1 MKNARHFQSYPNL
14 CISSFQFSVM
24 EGWRNSGRFCH
35 PSFINIKNGG
45 LKAEDSYTCEL
56 NQCTTKNSNKMM
68 TEKLEPDEKT
78 TASLN
83 ASLEKCWN
91 DAESPLPYIPLV
103 VPPIEVPEFNLFGSG
118 KEWHTEREDEYT
130 TPATPASTPRD
141 TQQAD
146 GADELDFI
154 MGQSLNSMMMEE
166 QRKPVPEIL
175 WGGDGNGNALWFE
188 NEFAILF
195 GRTNTG
201 KSLYAVQIAEHISGR
216 LGKTVLYLDLELSM
230 KQFQERYTSK
240 DGELHVWPDNLHR
253 PDLSMLG
260 DGLYDSDKF
269 LPLIRR
275 MMARV
280 NAKVLILDNLTFLVN
295 NGGMKAED
303 VKPICQEFCSWAKEG
318 YSILVVNHTPKIQPF
333 TTLDI
338 NHCLGSSMLTNFV
351 QSVFAI
357 GTDSNNPSTGRYV
370 KQLKSRNGR
379 IVWDGNHV
387 IPYVI
392 DKTLDPTMLRFIQ
405 PAQLHQTGTDTPI
418 PIQTIRE
425 CDLLKNGDNMQ
436 LEQIRKL
443 HGQGMSNRKIAGE
456 LNLSPATVGK
466 RLKGMDVDE
475 NG

>member
-1 MKNARHFQSYPNL
+1 
-14 CISSFQFSVM
+14 
-24 EGWRNSGRFCH
+24 
-35 PSFINIKNGG
+35 
-45 LKAEDSYTCEL
+45 
-56 NQCTTKNSNKMM
+56 MM
-68 TEKLEPDEKT
+68 TEKLEPGEKT
-78 TASLN
+78 IASIN

-118 KEWHTEREDEYT
+118 KEWYTEREDGYT
-130 TPATPASTPRD
+130 APATPVSTPRN

-146 GADELDFI
+146 GADGLDFI
-154 MGQSLNSMMMEE
+154 MGQSLNSMMMKE

-201 KSLYAVQIAEHISGR
+201 KSLYAVQIAEHISGQ

-253 PDLSMLG
+253 PDLSMIG

-275 MMARV
+275 MMAKV
-280 NAKVLILDNLTFLVN
+280 NARVLILDNLTFLVN

-333 TTLDI
+333 TPLDI

-357 GTDSNNPSTGRYV
+357 GTDSSNPSTGRYV

-392 DKTLDPTMLRFIQ
+392 DKTLAPTMLRFIQ
-405 PAQLHQTGTDTPI
+405 PVQLHQTGMDTQI
-418 PIQTIRE
+418 PIQTARE
-425 CDLLKNGDNMQ
+425 CDLLKDADNMQ

-456 LNLSPATVGK
+456 LNLSPTTVGK
-466 RLKGMDVDE
+466 RLKEMDIEDGE
-475 NG
+475 

>member
-1 MKNARHFQSYPNL
+1 
-14 CISSFQFSVM
+14 
-24 EGWRNSGRFCH
+24 
-35 PSFINIKNGG
+35 
-45 LKAEDSYTCEL
+45 
-56 NQCTTKNSNKMM
+56 MM

-78 TASLN
+78 IASIN

-103 VPPIEVPEFNLFGSG
+103 MPPIEVPEFNLFGSG
-118 KEWHTEREDEYT
+118 KEWYTEREDGYT
-130 TPATPASTPRD
+130 APATPVSTPRN

-146 GADELDFI
+146 GADGLDFI
-154 MGQSLNSMMMEE
+154 MGQSLNSMMMKE

-201 KSLYAVQIAEHISGR
+201 KSLYAVQIAEHISGQ

-240 DGELHVWPDNLHR
+240 DGELHIWPDNLHR
-253 PDLSMLG
+253 PDLSMVG
-260 DGLYDSDKF
+260 DGLYDSGRF
-269 LPLIRR
+269 LPLIRK
-275 MMARV
+275 MMAKV
-280 NAKVLILDNLTFLVN
+280 NARVLILDNLTFLVN

-303 VKPICQEFCSWAKEG
+303 VKPICQEFCNWAKEG

-333 TTLDI
+333 TPLDI

-357 GTDSNNPSTGRYV
+357 GTDSSNPSTGRYV

-379 IVWDGNHV
+379 IVWEGNHV

-405 PAQLHQTGTDTPI
+405 SAQLHQTGMDTQI
-418 PIQTIRE
+418 PIQTARE
-425 CDLLKNGDNMQ
+425 CDLLKDADNMQ

-456 LNLSPATVGK
+456 LNLSPATIGK
-466 RLKGMDVDE
+466 RLKGMDVDGKE
-475 NG
+475 

>member
-1 MKNARHFQSYPNL
+1 
-14 CISSFQFSVM
+14 
-24 EGWRNSGRFCH
+24 
-35 PSFINIKNGG
+35 
-45 LKAEDSYTCEL
+45 
-56 NQCTTKNSNKMM
+56 M

-78 TASLN
+78 IASVN

-91 DAESPLPYIPLV
+91 DAENPLPYIPLV
-103 VPPIEVPEFNLFGSG
+103 VPPIEVPEFNPFGNG
-118 KEWHTEREDEYT
+118 KEWHMEREDEYT
-130 TPATPASTPRD
+130 TPASTPRD

-146 GADELDFI
+146 GADGLDFI

-201 KSLYAVQIAEHISGR
+201 KSLYAVQIAEHISGE

-230 KQFQERYTSK
+230 KQFQERYTSRN
-240 DGELHVWPDNLHR
+240 GELHIWPDNLHR
-253 PDLSMLG
+253 PDLSMIG
-260 DGLYDSDKF
+260 DGLYDSGRF

-275 MMARV
+275 MMAKV
-280 NAKVLILDNLTFLVN
+280 NARVLLLDNLTFLVN

-303 VKPICQEFCSWAKEG
+303 VKPICQEFCNWAKEG

-333 TTLDI
+333 TPLDI

-357 GTDSNNPSTGRYV
+357 GTDSSNPSTGRYV

-405 PAQLHQTGTDTPI
+405 PAQLHQTGMETSPPT
-418 PIQTIRE
+418 QTARE
-425 CDLLKNGDNMQ
+425 CDLLRDADNMQ

-443 HGQGMSNRKIAGE
+443 HEQGMSNRKIAE
-456 LNLSPATVGK
+456 KLNLSPATIGK
-466 RLKGMDVDE
+466 RLKGMDVDGKE
-475 NG
+475 

>member
-1 MKNARHFQSYPNL
+1 
-14 CISSFQFSVM
+14 
-24 EGWRNSGRFCH
+24 
-35 PSFINIKNGG
+35 
-45 LKAEDSYTCEL
+45 
-56 NQCTTKNSNKMM
+56 MM

-78 TASLN
+78 IASIN

-118 KEWHTEREDEYT
+118 KEWYTEREDGYT
-130 TPATPASTPRD
+130 APATPVSTPRN

-146 GADELDFI
+146 GADGLDFI
-154 MGQSLNSMMMEE
+154 MGQSLNSMMMKE

-201 KSLYAVQIAEHISGR
+201 KSLYAVQIAEHISGQ

-253 PDLSMLG
+253 PDLSMIG

-275 MMARV
+275 MMAKV
-280 NAKVLILDNLTFLVN
+280 NARVLILDNLTFLVN

-303 VKPICQEFCSWAKEG
+303 VKPICQEFCSWAKED

-333 TTLDI
+333 TPLDI

-357 GTDSNNPSTGRYV
+357 GTDSSNPSTGRYV

-392 DKTLDPTMLRFIQ
+392 DKTLAPTMLRFIQ
-405 PAQLHQTGTDTPI
+405 PVQLHQTGMDTQI
-418 PIQTIRE
+418 PIQTARE
-425 CDLLKNGDNMQ
+425 CDLLKDADNMQ

-456 LNLSPATVGK
+456 LNLSPTTVGK
-466 RLKGMDVDE
+466 RLKEMDIEDGE
-475 NG
+475 

>member
-1 MKNARHFQSYPNL
+1 
-14 CISSFQFSVM
+14 
-24 EGWRNSGRFCH
+24 
-35 PSFINIKNGG
+35 
-45 LKAEDSYTCEL
+45 
-56 NQCTTKNSNKMM
+56 M

-78 TASLN
+78 IASIN

-118 KEWHTEREDEYT
+118 KEWYTEREDGYT
-130 TPATPASTPRD
+130 APATPVSTPRN

-146 GADELDFI
+146 GADGLDFI
-154 MGQSLNSMMMEE
+154 MGQSLNSMMMKE

-201 KSLYAVQIAEHISGR
+201 KSLYAVQIAEHISGE

-230 KQFQERYTSK
+230 KQFQERYTSR
-240 DGELHVWPDNLHR
+240 DGELHIWPDNLHR
-253 PDLSMLG
+253 PDLSMVG
-260 DGLYDSDKF
+260 DGLYDSGRF
-269 LPLIRR
+269 LPLIRK
-275 MMARV
+275 MMAKV
-280 NAKVLILDNLTFLVN
+280 NARVLILDNLTFLVN

-303 VKPICQEFCSWAKEG
+303 VKPICQEFCNWAKEG

-333 TTLDI
+333 TPLDI

-357 GTDSNNPSTGRYV
+357 GTDSSNPSTGRYV

-379 IVWDGNHV
+379 IVWEGNHV

-405 PAQLHQTGTDTPI
+405 SAQLHQTGMDTQI
-418 PIQTIRE
+418 PIQTARE
-425 CDLLKNGDNMQ
+425 CDLLKDADNMQ

-456 LNLSPATVGK
+456 LNLSPTTVGK
-466 RLKGMDVDE
+466 RLKEMDIEDGE
-475 NG
+475 

>member
-1 MKNARHFQSYPNL
+1 
-14 CISSFQFSVM
+14 
-24 EGWRNSGRFCH
+24 
-35 PSFINIKNGG
+35 
-45 LKAEDSYTCEL
+45 
-56 NQCTTKNSNKMM
+56 M

-78 TASLN
+78 IASIN

-118 KEWHTEREDEYT
+118 KEWYTEREDGYT
-130 TPATPASTPRD
+130 APATPVSTPRN

-146 GADELDFI
+146 GADGLDFI
-154 MGQSLNSMMMEE
+154 MGQSLNSMMMKE

-201 KSLYAVQIAEHISGR
+201 KSLYAVQIAEHISGQ

-253 PDLSMLG
+253 PDLSMIG

-275 MMARV
+275 MMAKV
-280 NAKVLILDNLTFLVN
+280 NARVLILDNLTFLVN

-303 VKPICQEFCSWAKEG
+303 VKPICQEFCNWAKEG

-333 TTLDI
+333 TPLDI

-357 GTDSNNPSTGRYV
+357 GTDSSNPSTGRYV

-379 IVWDGNHV
+379 IVWEGNHV

-392 DKTLDPTMLRFIQ
+392 DKTLAPTMLRFIQ
-405 PAQLHQTGTDTPI
+405 PVQLHQTGMDTQI
-418 PIQTIRE
+418 PIQTARE
-425 CDLLKNGDNMQ
+425 CDLLKDADNMQ

-456 LNLSPATVGK
+456 LNLSPTTVGK
-466 RLKGMDVDE
+466 RLKEMDIEDGE
-475 NG
+475 

>member
-1 MKNARHFQSYPNL
+1 
-14 CISSFQFSVM
+14 
-24 EGWRNSGRFCH
+24 
-35 PSFINIKNGG
+35 
-45 LKAEDSYTCEL
+45 
-56 NQCTTKNSNKMM
+56 MM
-68 TEKLEPDEKT
+68 TEKLEPDEKII
-78 TASLN
+78 ASLN

-118 KEWHTEREDEYT
+118 KEWHAEREDGYT
-130 TPATPASTPRD
+130 APATPASTPKD
-141 TQQAD
+141 TQQAEE
-146 GADELDFI
+146 ADELDFI
-154 MGQSLNSMMMEE
+154 MGKSLNSMMMEE
-166 QRKPVPEIL
+166 KRKPVPEIL

-216 LGKTVLYLDLELSM
+216 LGRTVLYLDLELSM
-230 KQFQERYTSK
+230 KQFQERYTSR
-240 DGELHVWPDNLHR
+240 DGELHIWPETLHR
-253 PDLSMLG
+253 PDLSMIG
-260 DGLYDSDKF
+260 DGLYDSGKF
-269 LPLIRR
+269 LPLIRK
-275 MMARV
+275 MMAKV
-280 NAKVLILDNLTFLVN
+280 NARVLILDNLTFLVN

-303 VKPICQEFCSWAKEG
+303 VKPICQEFCNWAKEG

-333 TTLDI
+333 TPLDI

-357 GTDSNNPSTGRYV
+357 GTDSSNPSTGRYV

-379 IVWDGNHV
+379 IVWEGNHV

-405 PAQLHQTGTDTPI
+405 SAQLHQTGMDTQI
-418 PIQTIRE
+418 PIQTARE
-425 CDLLKNGDNMQ
+425 CDLLKDADNMQ

-456 LNLSPATVGK
+456 LNLSPTTVGK
-466 RLKGMDVDE
+466 RLKEMDIEDGE
-475 NG
+475 

>member
-1 MKNARHFQSYPNL
+1 M
-14 CISSFQFSVM
+14 
-24 EGWRNSGRFCH
+24 
-35 PSFINIKNGG
+35 
-45 LKAEDSYTCEL
+45 
-56 NQCTTKNSNKMM
+56 
-68 TEKLEPDEKT
+68 
-78 TASLN
+78 
-83 ASLEKCWN
+83 
-91 DAESPLPYIPLV
+91 PYIPLV

-118 KEWHTEREDEYT
+118 KEWYTEREDGYT
-130 TPATPASTPRD
+130 APATPVSTPRN

-146 GADELDFI
+146 GADGLDFI
-154 MGQSLNSMMMEE
+154 MGQSLNSMMMKE

-201 KSLYAVQIAEHISGR
+201 KSLYAVQIAEHISGQ

-253 PDLSMLG
+253 PDLSMIG

-275 MMARV
+275 MMAKV
-280 NAKVLILDNLTFLVN
+280 NARVLILDNLTFLVN

-333 TTLDI
+333 TPLDI

-357 GTDSNNPSTGRYV
+357 GTDSSNPSTGRYV

-392 DKTLDPTMLRFIQ
+392 DKTLAPTMLRFIQ
-405 PAQLHQTGTDTPI
+405 PVQLHQTGMDTQI
-418 PIQTIRE
+418 PIQTARE
-425 CDLLKNGDNMQ
+425 CDLLKDADNMQ

-456 LNLSPATVGK
+456 LNLSPTTVGK
-466 RLKGMDVDE
+466 RLKEMDIEDGE
-475 NG
+475 

>member
-1 MKNARHFQSYPNL
+1 
-14 CISSFQFSVM
+14 
-24 EGWRNSGRFCH
+24 
-35 PSFINIKNGG
+35 
-45 LKAEDSYTCEL
+45 
-56 NQCTTKNSNKMM
+56 M
-68 TEKLEPDEKT
+68 TEKLEPDEKII
-78 TASLN
+78 ASLN

-118 KEWHTEREDEYT
+118 KEWHAEREDGYT
-130 TPATPASTPRD
+130 APATPASTPKD
-141 TQQAD
+141 TQQAKEAD
-146 GADELDFI
+146 GLDFI
-154 MGQSLNSMMMEE
+154 MGKSLNSMMMEE
-166 QRKPVPEIL
+166 KRKPVPEIL

-230 KQFQERYTSK
+230 KQFQERYTSR
-240 DGELHVWPDNLHR
+240 DGELHVWPETLHR
-253 PDLSMLG
+253 PDLSMIG
-260 DGLYDSDKF
+260 DGLYDSGKF
-269 LPLIRR
+269 LPLIRK
-275 MMARV
+275 MMAKV
-280 NAKVLILDNLTFLVN
+280 NARVLILDNLTFLVN

-303 VKPICQEFCSWAKEG
+303 VKPICQEFCNWAKEG

-333 TTLDI
+333 TPLDI

-357 GTDSNNPSTGRYV
+357 GTDSSNPSTGRYV

-379 IVWDGNHV
+379 IVWEGNHV

-405 PAQLHQTGTDTPI
+405 SAQLHQTGMDTQI
-418 PIQTIRE
+418 PIQTARE
-425 CDLLKNGDNMQ
+425 CDLLKDADNMQ

-456 LNLSPATVGK
+456 LNLSPTTVGK
-466 RLKGMDVDE
+466 RLKEMDIEDGE
-475 NG
+475 

>member
-1 MKNARHFQSYPNL
+1 
-14 CISSFQFSVM
+14 
-24 EGWRNSGRFCH
+24 
-35 PSFINIKNGG
+35 
-45 LKAEDSYTCEL
+45 
-56 NQCTTKNSNKMM
+56 MM

-78 TASLN
+78 IASIN

-118 KEWHTEREDEYT
+118 KEWYTEREDGYT
-130 TPATPASTPRD
+130 APATPVSTPRN

-146 GADELDFI
+146 GADGLDFI
-154 MGQSLNSMMMEE
+154 MGQSLNSMMMKE

-201 KSLYAVQIAEHISGR
+201 KSLYAVQIAEHISGQ

-253 PDLSMLG
+253 PDLSMIG

-275 MMARV
+275 MMAKV
-280 NAKVLILDNLTFLVN
+280 NARVLILDNLTFLVN

-303 VKPICQEFCSWAKEG
+303 VKPICQEFCNWAKEG

-333 TTLDI
+333 TPLDI

-357 GTDSNNPSTGRYV
+357 GTDSSNPSTGRYV

-379 IVWDGNHV
+379 IVWEGNHV

-405 PAQLHQTGTDTPI
+405 SAQLHQTGMDTQI
-418 PIQTIRE
+418 PIQTARE
-425 CDLLKNGDNMQ
+425 CDLLKDADNMQ

-456 LNLSPATVGK
+456 LNLSPTTVGK
-466 RLKGMDVDE
+466 RLKEMDIEDGE
-475 NG
+475 

>member
-1 MKNARHFQSYPNL
+1 
-14 CISSFQFSVM
+14 
-24 EGWRNSGRFCH
+24 
-35 PSFINIKNGG
+35 
-45 LKAEDSYTCEL
+45 
-56 NQCTTKNSNKMM
+56 M

-78 TASLN
+78 IASVN

-91 DAESPLPYIPLV
+91 DAENPLPYIPLV
-103 VPPIEVPEFNLFGSG
+103 VPPIEVPEFNLFGNG
-118 KEWHTEREDEYT
+118 KEWHTEREDGYT
-130 TPATPASTPRD
+130 TPASTPRD

-146 GADELDFI
+146 GADGLDFI

-201 KSLYAVQIAEHISGR
+201 KSLYAVQIAEHISGE

-230 KQFQERYTSK
+230 KQFQERYTSR

-253 PDLSMLG
+253 PDLSMIG
-260 DGLYDSDKF
+260 DGLYDSGRF

-275 MMARV
+275 MMAKV
-280 NAKVLILDNLTFLVN
+280 NARVLLLDNLTFLVN

-303 VKPICQEFCSWAKEG
+303 VKPICQEFCNWAKEG

-333 TTLDI
+333 TPLDI

-357 GTDSNNPSTGRYV
+357 GTDSSNPSTGRYV

-405 PAQLHQTGTDTPI
+405 PAQLHQTGMETSTPT
-418 PIQTIRE
+418 QTARE
-425 CDLLKNGDNMQ
+425 CDLLRDADNMQ

-443 HGQGMSNRKIAGE
+443 HEQGMSNRKIAE
-456 LNLSPATVGK
+456 KLNLSPATIGK
-466 RLKGMDVDE
+466 RLKGMDVDGKE
-475 NG
+475 

>member
-1 MKNARHFQSYPNL
+1 
-14 CISSFQFSVM
+14 
-24 EGWRNSGRFCH
+24 
-35 PSFINIKNGG
+35 
-45 LKAEDSYTCEL
+45 
-56 NQCTTKNSNKMM
+56 M

-78 TASLN
+78 IASIN

-118 KEWHTEREDEYT
+118 KEWYTEREDGYT
-130 TPATPASTPRD
+130 APATPVSTPRN

-146 GADELDFI
+146 GADGLDFI
-154 MGQSLNSMMMEE
+154 MGQSLNSMMMKE

-201 KSLYAVQIAEHISGR
+201 KSLYAVQIAEHISGQ

-253 PDLSMLG
+253 PDLSMVG

-275 MMARV
+275 MMAKV
-280 NAKVLILDNLTFLVN
+280 NARVLILDNLTFLVN

-333 TTLDI
+333 TPLDI

-357 GTDSNNPSTGRYV
+357 GTDSSNPSTGRYV

-392 DKTLDPTMLRFIQ
+392 DKTLAPTMLRFIQ
-405 PAQLHQTGTDTPI
+405 PVQLHQTGMDTQI
-418 PIQTIRE
+418 PIQTARE
-425 CDLLKNGDNMQ
+425 CDLLKDADNMQ

-456 LNLSPATVGK
+456 LNLSPTTVGK
-466 RLKGMDVDE
+466 RLKEMDIEDGE
-475 NG
+475 

>member
-1 MKNARHFQSYPNL
+1 
-14 CISSFQFSVM
+14 
-24 EGWRNSGRFCH
+24 
-35 PSFINIKNGG
+35 
-45 LKAEDSYTCEL
+45 
-56 NQCTTKNSNKMM
+56 M

-78 TASLN
+78 IASVN
-83 ASLEKCWN
+83 ASLKKCWN

-118 KEWHTEREDEYT
+118 KEWQTEREDGYT
-130 TPATPASTPRD
+130 APATPVSTPRN

-146 GADELDFI
+146 GADGLDFI

-216 LGKTVLYLDLELSM
+216 LGRTVLYLDLELSM
-230 KQFQERYTSK
+230 KQFQERYTSR
-240 DGELHVWPDNLHR
+240 DGELHIWPDNLHR
-253 PDLSMLG
+253 PDLSMVG
-260 DGLYDSDKF
+260 DGLYDSGRF
-269 LPLIRR
+269 LPLIRK
-275 MMARV
+275 MMAKV
-280 NAKVLILDNLTFLVN
+280 NARVLILDNLTFLVN

-303 VKPICQEFCSWAKEG
+303 VKPICQEFCNWAKEG

-333 TTLDI
+333 TPLDI

-357 GTDSNNPSTGRYV
+357 GTDSSNPSTGRYV

-379 IVWDGNHV
+379 IVWEGNHV

-405 PAQLHQTGTDTPI
+405 SAQLHQTGMDTQI
-418 PIQTIRE
+418 PIQTARE
-425 CDLLKNGDNMQ
+425 CDLLKDADNMQ

-456 LNLSPATVGK
+456 LNLSPTTVGK
-466 RLKGMDVDE
+466 RLKEMDIEDGE
-475 NG
+475 

>member
-1 MKNARHFQSYPNL
+1 
-14 CISSFQFSVM
+14 
-24 EGWRNSGRFCH
+24 
-35 PSFINIKNGG
+35 
-45 LKAEDSYTCEL
+45 
-56 NQCTTKNSNKMM
+56 M

-78 TASLN
+78 IASIN

-118 KEWHTEREDEYT
+118 KEWYTEREDGYT
-130 TPATPASTPRD
+130 APATPVSTPRN

-146 GADELDFI
+146 GADGLDFI
-154 MGQSLNSMMMEE
+154 MGQSLNSMMMKE

-201 KSLYAVQIAEHISGR
+201 KSLYAVQIAEHISGQ

-253 PDLSMLG
+253 PDLSMIG

-275 MMARV
+275 MMAKV
-280 NAKVLILDNLTFLVN
+280 NARVLILDNLTFLVN

-333 TTLDI
+333 TPLDI

-357 GTDSNNPSTGRYV
+357 GTDSSNPSTGRYV

-392 DKTLDPTMLRFIQ
+392 DKTLAPTMLRFIQ
-405 PAQLHQTGTDTPI
+405 PVQLHQTGMDTQI
-418 PIQTIRE
+418 PIQTARE
-425 CDLLKNGDNMQ
+425 CDLLKDADNMQ

-456 LNLSPATVGK
+456 LNLSPTTVGK
-466 RLKGMDVDE
+466 RLKEMDIEDGVGNRSTILPEFGGRQFTEESDRMPA
-475 NG
+475 

>member
-1 MKNARHFQSYPNL
+1 
-14 CISSFQFSVM
+14 
-24 EGWRNSGRFCH
+24 
-35 PSFINIKNGG
+35 
-45 LKAEDSYTCEL
+45 
-56 NQCTTKNSNKMM
+56 M

-78 TASLN
+78 IASIN

-118 KEWHTEREDEYT
+118 KEWHTEREDGYT
-130 TPATPASTPRD
+130 AFATPKD
-141 TQQAD
+141 TQPAEE
-146 GADELDFI
+146 ADELDFI
-154 MGQSLNSMMMEE
+154 MGKSLNSMMMEE
-166 QRKPVPEIL
+166 KRKPVPEIL

-216 LGKTVLYLDLELSM
+216 LGRTVLYLDLELSM

-253 PDLSMLG
+253 PDLSMIG

-275 MMARV
+275 MMAKV
-280 NAKVLILDNLTFLVN
+280 NARVLILDNLTFLVN

-333 TTLDI
+333 TPLDI

-357 GTDSNNPSTGRYV
+357 GTDSSNPSTGRYV

-405 PAQLHQTGTDTPI
+405 PAQLHQTGMDTQI
-418 PIQTIRE
+418 PIQTARE
-425 CDLLKNGDNMQ
+425 CDLLKDADNMQ

-456 LNLSPATVGK
+456 LNLSPTTVGK
-466 RLKGMDVDE
+466 RLKEMDIEDGE
-475 NG
+475 

>member
-1 MKNARHFQSYPNL
+1 
-14 CISSFQFSVM
+14 
-24 EGWRNSGRFCH
+24 
-35 PSFINIKNGG
+35 
-45 LKAEDSYTCEL
+45 
-56 NQCTTKNSNKMM
+56 MM
-68 TEKLEPDEKT
+68 TEKLEPDEKII
-78 TASLN
+78 ASLN

-118 KEWHTEREDEYT
+118 KEWHTEREDGYT
-130 TPATPASTPRD
+130 AFATPKD
-141 TQQAD
+141 TQPAEE
-146 GADELDFI
+146 ADELDFI
-154 MGQSLNSMMMEE
+154 MGKSLNSMMMEE
-166 QRKPVPEIL
+166 KRKPVPEIL

-230 KQFQERYTSK
+230 KQFQERYTSR

-253 PDLSMLG
+253 PDLSMIG
-260 DGLYDSDKF
+260 DGLYDSGKF

-275 MMARV
+275 MMAKV
-280 NAKVLILDNLTFLVN
+280 NARVLILDNLTFLVN

-303 VKPICQEFCSWAKEG
+303 VKPICQEFCNWAKEG

-333 TTLDI
+333 TPLDI

-357 GTDSNNPSTGRYV
+357 GTDSSNPSTGRYV

-405 PAQLHQTGTDTPI
+405 PAQLHQTGMDTQI
-418 PIQTIRE
+418 PIQTARE
-425 CDLLKNGDNMQ
+425 CDLLKDADNMQ
-436 LEQIRKL
+436 LEQIKKL

-456 LNLSPATVGK
+456 LSLSPATVGK

>member
-1 MKNARHFQSYPNL
+1 
-14 CISSFQFSVM
+14 
-24 EGWRNSGRFCH
+24 
-35 PSFINIKNGG
+35 
-45 LKAEDSYTCEL
+45 
-56 NQCTTKNSNKMM
+56 MM
-68 TEKLEPDEKT
+68 TEKLEPDEKII
-78 TASLN
+78 ASLN

-118 KEWHTEREDEYT
+118 KEWHTEREDGYT
-130 TPATPASTPRD
+130 AFATPKD
-141 TQQAD
+141 TQPAEE
-146 GADELDFI
+146 ADELDFI
-154 MGQSLNSMMMEE
+154 MGKSLNSMMMEE
-166 QRKPVPEIL
+166 KRKPVPEIL

-201 KSLYAVQIAEHISGR
+201 KSLYAVQIAEHISGQ

-253 PDLSMLG
+253 PDLSMIG

-275 MMARV
+275 MMAKV
-280 NAKVLILDNLTFLVN
+280 NARVLILDNLTFLVN

-333 TTLDI
+333 TPLDI

-357 GTDSNNPSTGRYV
+357 GTDSSNPSTGRYV

-379 IVWDGNHV
+379 IVWEGNHV

-405 PAQLHQTGTDTPI
+405 PAQLHQTGMDTQI
-418 PIQTIRE
+418 PIQTARE
-425 CDLLKNGDNMQ
+425 CDLLKDADNMQ

-456 LNLSPATVGK
+456 LNLSPTTVGK
-466 RLKGMDVDE
+466 RLKEMDIEDGE
-475 NG
+475 

>member
-1 MKNARHFQSYPNL
+1 
-14 CISSFQFSVM
+14 
-24 EGWRNSGRFCH
+24 
-35 PSFINIKNGG
+35 
-45 LKAEDSYTCEL
+45 
-56 NQCTTKNSNKMM
+56 MM
-68 TEKLEPDEKT
+68 TEKLEPDEKII
-78 TASLN
+78 ASLN

-118 KEWHTEREDEYT
+118 KEWHAEREDGYT
-130 TPATPASTPRD
+130 VPATPASTPKD
-141 TQQAD
+141 TQQAKE
-146 GADELDFI
+146 ADELDFI
-154 MGQSLNSMMMEE
+154 MGKSLNSMMMEE
-166 QRKPVPEIL
+166 KCKPVPEIL

-216 LGKTVLYLDLELSM
+216 LGRTVLYLDLELSM
-230 KQFQERYTSK
+230 KQFQERYTSR
-240 DGELHVWPDNLHR
+240 DGELHIWPDNLHR
-253 PDLSMLG
+253 PDLSMVG
-260 DGLYDSDKF
+260 DGLYDSGRF
-269 LPLIRR
+269 LPLIRK
-275 MMARV
+275 MMAKV
-280 NAKVLILDNLTFLVN
+280 NARVLILDNLTFLVN

-303 VKPICQEFCSWAKEG
+303 VKPICQEFCNWAKEG

-333 TTLDI
+333 TPLDI

-357 GTDSNNPSTGRYV
+357 GTDSSNPSTGRYV

-379 IVWDGNHV
+379 IVWEGNHV

-405 PAQLHQTGTDTPI
+405 SAQLHQTGMDTQI
-418 PIQTIRE
+418 PIQTARE
-425 CDLLKNGDNMQ
+425 CDLLKDADNMQ

-443 HGQGMSNRKIAGE
+443 HGQGMSNRKIAEE

>member
-1 MKNARHFQSYPNL
+1 
-14 CISSFQFSVM
+14 
-24 EGWRNSGRFCH
+24 
-35 PSFINIKNGG
+35 
-45 LKAEDSYTCEL
+45 
-56 NQCTTKNSNKMM
+56 MM

-78 TASLN
+78 IASVN
-83 ASLEKCWN
+83 ASLKKCWN

-118 KEWHTEREDEYT
+118 KEWQTEREDGYT
-130 TPATPASTPRD
+130 APATPVSTPRN

-146 GADELDFI
+146 GADGLDFI
-154 MGQSLNSMMMEE
+154 MGQSLNSMMMKE

-230 KQFQERYTSK
+230 KQFQERYTSR
-240 DGELHVWPDNLHR
+240 DGELHIWPDNLHR
-253 PDLSMLG
+253 PDLSMVG
-260 DGLYDSDKF
+260 DGLYDSGRF
-269 LPLIRR
+269 LPLIRK
-275 MMARV
+275 MMAKV
-280 NAKVLILDNLTFLVN
+280 NARVLILDNLTFLVN

-303 VKPICQEFCSWAKEG
+303 VKPICQEFCNWAKEG

-333 TTLDI
+333 TPLDI

-357 GTDSNNPSTGRYV
+357 GTDSSNPSTGRYV

-379 IVWDGNHV
+379 IVWEGNHV

-405 PAQLHQTGTDTPI
+405 SAQLHQTGMDTQI
-418 PIQTIRE
+418 PIQTARE
-425 CDLLKNGDNMQ
+425 CDLLKDADNMQ

-456 LNLSPATVGK
+456 LNLSPTTVGK
-466 RLKGMDVDE
+466 RLKEMDIEDGE
-475 NG
+475 

>member
-1 MKNARHFQSYPNL
+1 
-14 CISSFQFSVM
+14 
-24 EGWRNSGRFCH
+24 
-35 PSFINIKNGG
+35 
-45 LKAEDSYTCEL
+45 
-56 NQCTTKNSNKMM
+56 M
-68 TEKLEPDEKT
+68 TEKLEPDEKII
-78 TASLN
+78 ASLN

-118 KEWHTEREDEYT
+118 KEWHTEREDGYT
-130 TPATPASTPRD
+130 AFATPKD
-141 TQQAD
+141 TQPAEE
-146 GADELDFI
+146 ADELDFI
-154 MGQSLNSMMMEE
+154 MGKSLNSMMMEE
-166 QRKPVPEIL
+166 KRKPVPEIL

-201 KSLYAVQIAEHISGR
+201 KSLYAVQIAEHISGQ

-253 PDLSMLG
+253 PDLSMIG

-275 MMARV
+275 MMAKV
-280 NAKVLILDNLTFLVN
+280 NARVLILDNLTFLVN

-333 TTLDI
+333 TPLDI

-357 GTDSNNPSTGRYV
+357 GTDSSNPSTGRYV

-379 IVWDGNHV
+379 IVWEGNHV

-405 PAQLHQTGTDTPI
+405 PAQLHQTGMDTQI
-418 PIQTIRE
+418 PIQTARE
-425 CDLLKNGDNMQ
+425 CDLLKDADNMQ

-456 LNLSPATVGK
+456 LNLSPTTVGK
-466 RLKGMDVDE
+466 RLKEMDIEDGE
-475 NG
+475 

>member
-1 MKNARHFQSYPNL
+1 
-14 CISSFQFSVM
+14 
-24 EGWRNSGRFCH
+24 
-35 PSFINIKNGG
+35 
-45 LKAEDSYTCEL
+45 
-56 NQCTTKNSNKMM
+56 MM

-78 TASLN
+78 IASIN

-118 KEWHTEREDEYT
+118 KEWYTEREDGYT
-130 TPATPASTPRD
+130 APATPVSTPRN

-146 GADELDFI
+146 GADGLDFI
-154 MGQSLNSMMMEE
+154 MGQSLNSMMMKE

-201 KSLYAVQIAEHISGR
+201 KSLYAVQIAEHISGQ

-253 PDLSMLG
+253 PDLSMIG

-275 MMARV
+275 MMAKV
-280 NAKVLILDNLTFLVN
+280 NARVLILDNLTFLVN

-333 TTLDI
+333 TPLDI

-357 GTDSNNPSTGRYV
+357 GTDSSNPSTGRYV

-405 PAQLHQTGTDTPI
+405 PLY
-418 PIQTIRE
+418 
-425 CDLLKNGDNMQ
+425 LL
-436 LEQIRKL
+436 
-443 HGQGMSNRKIAGE
+443 
-456 LNLSPATVGK
+456 V
-466 RLKGMDVDE
+466 
-475 NG
+475 

>member
-1 MKNARHFQSYPNL
+1 
-14 CISSFQFSVM
+14 
-24 EGWRNSGRFCH
+24 
-35 PSFINIKNGG
+35 
-45 LKAEDSYTCEL
+45 
-56 NQCTTKNSNKMM
+56 MM
-68 TEKLEPDEKT
+68 TEKLEPDEKII
-78 TASLN
+78 ASLN

-118 KEWHTEREDEYT
+118 KEWHAEREDGYT
-130 TPATPASTPRD
+130 APATPVSTPRN

-146 GADELDFI
+146 GADGLDFI
-154 MGQSLNSMMMEE
+154 MGQSLNSMMMKE

-216 LGKTVLYLDLELSM
+216 LGRTVLYLDLELSM
-230 KQFQERYTSK
+230 KQFQERYTSR
-240 DGELHVWPDNLHR
+240 DGELHIWPDNLHR
-253 PDLSMLG
+253 PDLSMVG
-260 DGLYDSDKF
+260 DGLYDSGRF
-269 LPLIRR
+269 LPLIRK
-275 MMARV
+275 MMAKV
-280 NAKVLILDNLTFLVN
+280 NARVLILDNLTFLVN

-333 TTLDI
+333 TPLDI

-357 GTDSNNPSTGRYV
+357 GTDSSNPSTGRYV

-379 IVWDGNHV
+379 IVWEGNHV

-405 PAQLHQTGTDTPI
+405 SAQLHQTGMDTQI
-418 PIQTIRE
+418 PIQTARE
-425 CDLLKNGDNMQ
+425 CDLLKDADNMQ

-456 LNLSPATVGK
+456 LNLSPTTVGK
-466 RLKGMDVDE
+466 RLKEMDIEDGE
-475 NG
+475 

>member
-1 MKNARHFQSYPNL
+1 
-14 CISSFQFSVM
+14 
-24 EGWRNSGRFCH
+24 
-35 PSFINIKNGG
+35 
-45 LKAEDSYTCEL
+45 
-56 NQCTTKNSNKMM
+56 M

-78 TASLN
+78 IASVN

-91 DAESPLPYIPLV
+91 DAENPLPYIPLV
-103 VPPIEVPEFNLFGSG
+103 VPPIEVPEFNPFGNG
-118 KEWHTEREDEYT
+118 KEWHMEREDEYT
-130 TPATPASTPRD
+130 TPASTPRD

-146 GADELDFI
+146 GADGLDFI

-201 KSLYAVQIAEHISGR
+201 KSLYAVQIAEHISGE

-230 KQFQERYTSK
+230 KQFQERYTSR

-253 PDLSMLG
+253 PDLSMIG
-260 DGLYDSDKF
+260 DGLYDSGRF

-275 MMARV
+275 MMAKV
-280 NAKVLILDNLTFLVN
+280 NARVLLLDNLTFLVN

-303 VKPICQEFCSWAKEG
+303 VKPICQEFCNWAKEG

-333 TTLDI
+333 TPLDI

-357 GTDSNNPSTGRYV
+357 GTDSSNPSTGRYV

-405 PAQLHQTGTDTPI
+405 PAQLHQTGMETSTPT
-418 PIQTIRE
+418 QTARE
-425 CDLLKNGDNMQ
+425 CDLLRDADNMQ

-443 HGQGMSNRKIAGE
+443 HEQGMSNRKIAE
-456 LNLSPATVGK
+456 KLNLSPATIGK
-466 RLKGMDVDE
+466 RLKGMDVDGKE
-475 NG
+475 

>member
-1 MKNARHFQSYPNL
+1 
-14 CISSFQFSVM
+14 
-24 EGWRNSGRFCH
+24 
-35 PSFINIKNGG
+35 
-45 LKAEDSYTCEL
+45 
-56 NQCTTKNSNKMM
+56 MM

-78 TASLN
+78 IASIN

-118 KEWHTEREDEYT
+118 KEWHTEREDGYT
-130 TPATPASTPRD
+130 AFATPKD
-141 TQQAD
+141 TQPAEE
-146 GADELDFI
+146 ADELDFI
-154 MGQSLNSMMMEE
+154 MGKSLNRMMMEE
-166 QRKPVPEIL
+166 KRKPVPEIL

-216 LGKTVLYLDLELSM
+216 LGRTVLYLDLELSM
-230 KQFQERYTSK
+230 KQFQERYTSR
-240 DGELHVWPDNLHR
+240 DGELHIWPDNLHR
-253 PDLSMLG
+253 PDLSMIG

-275 MMARV
+275 MMAKV
-280 NAKVLILDNLTFLVN
+280 NARVLILDNLTFLVN

-303 VKPICQEFCSWAKEG
+303 VKPICQEFCNWAKEG

-333 TTLDI
+333 TPLDI

-357 GTDSNNPSTGRYV
+357 GTDSSNPSTGRYV

-379 IVWDGNHV
+379 IVWEGNHV

-405 PAQLHQTGTDTPI
+405 PAQLHQTGMDTQI
-418 PIQTIRE
+418 PIQTARE
-425 CDLLKNGDNMQ
+425 CDLLKDADNMQ

-456 LNLSPATVGK
+456 LNLSPTTVGK
-466 RLKGMDVDE
+466 RLKEMDIEDGE
-475 NG
+475 

>member
-1 MKNARHFQSYPNL
+1 
-14 CISSFQFSVM
+14 
-24 EGWRNSGRFCH
+24 
-35 PSFINIKNGG
+35 
-45 LKAEDSYTCEL
+45 
-56 NQCTTKNSNKMM
+56 M
-68 TEKLEPDEKT
+68 TEKLEPDEKII
-78 TASLN
+78 ASLN

-118 KEWHTEREDEYT
+118 KEWHAEREDGYT
-130 TPATPASTPRD
+130 APATPASTPKD
-141 TQQAD
+141 TQQAKEAD
-146 GADELDFI
+146 GLDFI
-154 MGQSLNSMMMEE
+154 MGKSLNSMMMEE
-166 QRKPVPEIL
+166 KRKPVPEIL

-230 KQFQERYTSK
+230 KQFQERYTSR
-240 DGELHVWPDNLHR
+240 DGELHVWPETLHR
-253 PDLSMLG
+253 PDLSMIG
-260 DGLYDSDKF
+260 DGLYDSGKF
-269 LPLIRR
+269 LPLIRK
-275 MMARV
+275 MMAKV
-280 NAKVLILDNLTFLVN
+280 NARVLILDNLTFLVN

-303 VKPICQEFCSWAKEG
+303 VKPICQEFCNWAKEG

-333 TTLDI
+333 TPLDI

-357 GTDSNNPSTGRYV
+357 GTDSSNPSTGRYV

-379 IVWDGNHV
+379 IVWEGNHV

-405 PAQLHQTGTDTPI
+405 PAQLHQTGMDTQI
-418 PIQTIRE
+418 PIQTARE
-425 CDLLKNGDNMQ
+425 CDLLKDADNMQ

-456 LNLSPATVGK
+456 LNLSPTTVGK
-466 RLKGMDVDE
+466 RLKEMDIEDGE
-475 NG
+475 

>member
-1 MKNARHFQSYPNL
+1 
-14 CISSFQFSVM
+14 
-24 EGWRNSGRFCH
+24 
-35 PSFINIKNGG
+35 
-45 LKAEDSYTCEL
+45 
-56 NQCTTKNSNKMM
+56 M
-68 TEKLEPDEKT
+68 TEKLEPDEKII
-78 TASLN
+78 ASLN

-118 KEWHTEREDEYT
+118 KEWHTEREDGYT
-130 TPATPASTPRD
+130 AFATPKD
-141 TQQAD
+141 TQPAEE
-146 GADELDFI
+146 ADELDFI
-154 MGQSLNSMMMEE
+154 MGKSLNSMMMEE
-166 QRKPVPEIL
+166 KRKPVPEIL

-230 KQFQERYTSK
+230 KQFQERYTSR

-253 PDLSMLG
+253 PDLSMIG
-260 DGLYDSDKF
+260 DGLYDSGKF

-275 MMARV
+275 MMAKV
-280 NAKVLILDNLTFLVN
+280 NARVLILDNLTFLVN

-303 VKPICQEFCSWAKEG
+303 VKPICQEFCNWAKEG

-333 TTLDI
+333 TPLDI

-357 GTDSNNPSTGRYV
+357 GTDSSNPSTGRYV

-405 PAQLHQTGTDTPI
+405 PAQLHQTGMDTQI
-418 PIQTIRE
+418 PIQTARE
-425 CDLLKNGDNMQ
+425 CDLLKDADNMQ

-456 LNLSPATVGK
+456 LSLSPATVGK

>member
-1 MKNARHFQSYPNL
+1 
-14 CISSFQFSVM
+14 
-24 EGWRNSGRFCH
+24 
-35 PSFINIKNGG
+35 
-45 LKAEDSYTCEL
+45 
-56 NQCTTKNSNKMM
+56 M

-78 TASLN
+78 IASVN

-91 DAESPLPYIPLV
+91 DAENPLPYIPLV
-103 VPPIEVPEFNLFGSG
+103 VPPIEVPEFNPFGNG

-130 TPATPASTPRD
+130 TPASTPRD

-146 GADELDFI
+146 GADGLDFI

-201 KSLYAVQIAEHISGR
+201 KSLYAVQIAEHISGE

-230 KQFQERYTSK
+230 KQFQERYTSR

-253 PDLSMLG
+253 PDLSMIG
-260 DGLYDSDKF
+260 DGLYDSVRF

-275 MMARV
+275 MMAKV
-280 NAKVLILDNLTFLVN
+280 NARVLLLDNLTFLVN

-303 VKPICQEFCSWAKEG
+303 VKPICQEFCNWAKEG

-333 TTLDI
+333 TPLDI

-357 GTDSNNPSTGRYV
+357 GTDSSNPSTGRYV

-405 PAQLHQTGTDTPI
+405 PAQLHQTGMETSTPT
-418 PIQTIRE
+418 QTARE
-425 CDLLKNGDNMQ
+425 CDLLRDADNMQ

-443 HGQGMSNRKIAGE
+443 HEQGMSNRKIAE
-456 LNLSPATVGK
+456 KLNLSPATIGK
-466 RLKGMDVDE
+466 RLKGMDVDGKE
-475 NG
+475 

>member
-1 MKNARHFQSYPNL
+1 
-14 CISSFQFSVM
+14 
-24 EGWRNSGRFCH
+24 
-35 PSFINIKNGG
+35 
-45 LKAEDSYTCEL
+45 
-56 NQCTTKNSNKMM
+56 MM
-68 TEKLEPDEKT
+68 TEKLEPDEKII
-78 TASLN
+78 ASLN

-118 KEWHTEREDEYT
+118 KEWHTEREDGYT
-130 TPATPASTPRD
+130 AFATPKD
-141 TQQAD
+141 TQPAEE
-146 GADELDFI
+146 ADELDFI
-154 MGQSLNSMMMEE
+154 MGKSLNSMMMEE
-166 QRKPVPEIL
+166 KRKPVPEIL

-230 KQFQERYTSK
+230 KQFQERYTSR

-253 PDLSMLG
+253 LDLSMIG
-260 DGLYDSDKF
+260 DGLYDSGKF

-275 MMARV
+275 MMAKV
-280 NAKVLILDNLTFLVN
+280 NARVLILDNLTFLVN

-303 VKPICQEFCSWAKEG
+303 VKPICQEFCNWAKEG

-333 TTLDI
+333 TPLDI

-357 GTDSNNPSTGRYV
+357 GTDSSNPSTGRYV

-405 PAQLHQTGTDTPI
+405 PAQLHQTGMDTQI
-418 PIQTIRE
+418 PIQTARE
-425 CDLLKNGDNMQ
+425 CDLLKDADNMQ

-456 LNLSPATVGK
+456 LSLSPATVGK

>member
-1 MKNARHFQSYPNL
+1 
-14 CISSFQFSVM
+14 
-24 EGWRNSGRFCH
+24 
-35 PSFINIKNGG
+35 
-45 LKAEDSYTCEL
+45 
-56 NQCTTKNSNKMM
+56 M
-68 TEKLEPDEKT
+68 TEKLEPDEKII
-78 TASLN
+78 ASLN

-118 KEWHTEREDEYT
+118 KEWHAEREDGYT
-130 TPATPASTPRD
+130 APATPKD
-141 TQQAD
+141 TQPAEE
-146 GADELDFI
+146 ADELDFI
-154 MGQSLNSMMMEE
+154 MGKSLNSMMMEE
-166 QRKPVPEIL
+166 KRKPVPEIL

-216 LGKTVLYLDLELSM
+216 LGRTVLYLDLELSM
-230 KQFQERYTSK
+230 KQFQERYTSR
-240 DGELHVWPDNLHR
+240 DGELHIWPDNLHR
-253 PDLSMLG
+253 PDLSMVG

-275 MMARV
+275 MMVRV

-405 PAQLHQTGTDTPI
+405 PLY
-418 PIQTIRE
+418 
-425 CDLLKNGDNMQ
+425 LL
-436 LEQIRKL
+436 
-443 HGQGMSNRKIAGE
+443 
-456 LNLSPATVGK
+456 V
-466 RLKGMDVDE
+466 
-475 NG
+475 

>member
-1 MKNARHFQSYPNL
+1 
-14 CISSFQFSVM
+14 
-24 EGWRNSGRFCH
+24 
-35 PSFINIKNGG
+35 
-45 LKAEDSYTCEL
+45 
-56 NQCTTKNSNKMM
+56 MM
-68 TEKLEPDEKT
+68 TEKLEPDEKII
-78 TASLN
+78 ASLN

-118 KEWHTEREDEYT
+118 KEWHAEREDGYT
-130 TPATPASTPRD
+130 AFATPKD
-141 TQQAD
+141 TQPAEE
-146 GADELDFI
+146 ADELDFI
-154 MGQSLNSMMMEE
+154 MGKSLNSMMMEE
-166 QRKPVPEIL
+166 KRKPVPEIL

-216 LGKTVLYLDLELSM
+216 LGRTVLYLDLELSM
-230 KQFQERYTSK
+230 KQFQERYTSR
-240 DGELHVWPDNLHR
+240 DGELHIWPDNLHR
-253 PDLSMLG
+253 PDLSMVG
-260 DGLYDSDKF
+260 DGLYDSGRF

-275 MMARV
+275 MMAKV
-280 NAKVLILDNLTFLVN
+280 NARVLILDNLTFLVN

-303 VKPICQEFCSWAKEG
+303 VKPICQEFCNWAKEG

-333 TTLDI
+333 TPLDI

-357 GTDSNNPSTGRYV
+357 GTDSSNPSTGRYV

-379 IVWDGNHV
+379 IVWEGNHV

-405 PAQLHQTGTDTPI
+405 SAQLHQTGMDTQI
-418 PIQTIRE
+418 PIQTARE
-425 CDLLKNGDNMQ
+425 CDLLKDADNMQ

-456 LNLSPATVGK
+456 LNLSPTTVGK
-466 RLKGMDVDE
+466 RLKEMDIEDGE
-475 NG
+475 

>member
-1 MKNARHFQSYPNL
+1 
-14 CISSFQFSVM
+14 
-24 EGWRNSGRFCH
+24 
-35 PSFINIKNGG
+35 
-45 LKAEDSYTCEL
+45 
-56 NQCTTKNSNKMM
+56 MM

-78 TASLN
+78 IASIN

-118 KEWHTEREDEYT
+118 KEWYTEREDGYT
-130 TPATPASTPRD
+130 APATPVSTPRN

-146 GADELDFI
+146 GADGLDFI
-154 MGQSLNSMMMEE
+154 MGQSLNSMMMKE

-201 KSLYAVQIAEHISGR
+201 KSLYAVQIAEHISGQ

-253 PDLSMLG
+253 PDLSMIG

-275 MMARV
+275 MMAKV
-280 NAKVLILDNLTFLVN
+280 NARVLILDNLTFLVN

-333 TTLDI
+333 TPLDI

-357 GTDSNNPSTGRYV
+357 GTDSSNPSTGRYV

-379 IVWDGNHV
+379 IVWEGNHV

-405 PAQLHQTGTDTPI
+405 SAQLHQTGMDTQI
-418 PIQTIRE
+418 PIQTARE
-425 CDLLKNGDNMQ
+425 CDLLKDADNMQ

-456 LNLSPATVGK
+456 LNLSPTTVGK
-466 RLKGMDVDE
+466 RLKEMDIEDGE
-475 NG
+475 

>member
-1 MKNARHFQSYPNL
+1 
-14 CISSFQFSVM
+14 
-24 EGWRNSGRFCH
+24 
-35 PSFINIKNGG
+35 
-45 LKAEDSYTCEL
+45 
-56 NQCTTKNSNKMM
+56 MM

-78 TASLN
+78 IASIN

-118 KEWHTEREDEYT
+118 KEWYTEREDGYT
-130 TPATPASTPRD
+130 APATPVSTPRN

-146 GADELDFI
+146 GADGLDFI
-154 MGQSLNSMMMEE
+154 MGQSLNSMMMKE

-201 KSLYAVQIAEHISGR
+201 KSLYAVQIAEHISGQ
-216 LGKTVLYLDLELSM
+216 LGRTVLYLDLELSM
-230 KQFQERYTSK
+230 KQFQERYTSR
-240 DGELHVWPDNLHR
+240 DGELHIWPDNLHR
-253 PDLSMLG
+253 PDLSMVG
-260 DGLYDSDKF
+260 DGLYDSGRF
-269 LPLIRR
+269 LPLIRK
-275 MMARV
+275 MMAKV
-280 NAKVLILDNLTFLVN
+280 NARVLILDNLTFLVN

-303 VKPICQEFCSWAKEG
+303 VKPICQEFCNWAKEG

-333 TTLDI
+333 TPLDI

-357 GTDSNNPSTGRYV
+357 GTDSSNPSTGRYV

-379 IVWDGNHV
+379 LVWEGNHV

-405 PAQLHQTGTDTPI
+405 SAQLHQTGMDTQI
-418 PIQTIRE
+418 PIQTARE
-425 CDLLKNGDNMQ
+425 CDLLKDADNMQ

-456 LNLSPATVGK
+456 LNLSPTTVGK
-466 RLKGMDVDE
+466 RLKEMDIEDGE
-475 NG
+475 